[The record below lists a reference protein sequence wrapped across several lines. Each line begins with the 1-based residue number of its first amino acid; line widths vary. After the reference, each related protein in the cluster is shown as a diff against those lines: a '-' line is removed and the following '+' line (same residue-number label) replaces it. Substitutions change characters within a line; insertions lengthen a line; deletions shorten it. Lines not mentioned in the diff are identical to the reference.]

1 MSKDLAVESDRKFDH
16 VLSLSGRDGH
26 ESASLWTRTHLRT
39 HAFLKVEERQF
50 WKRGIKSRL
59 PGSETLSNW
68 NFPSGSSLHNFLI
81 SLSPA
86 DRSCMRRLGL
96 RRIGIESFLSVRH
109 QKCPRRTRPEGL
121 VLLGG
126 SCLCC
131 GGLHLEQVGE
141 LARAAEGRH

>member
-1 MSKDLAVESDRKFDH
+1 MSKDLAVENDRKVDH
-16 VLSLSGRDGH
+16 VSSLSGRDGH
-26 ESASLWTRTHLRT
+26 GSALLWTRKHLRI
-39 HAFLKVEERQF
+39 HAFLKVEERKF
-50 WKRGIKSRL
+50 CKRGIQSRL

-68 NFPSGSSLHNFLI
+68 NFPSGSSLHNFLT

-96 RRIGIESFLSVRH
+96 RRIGIESFLSLRH
-109 QKCPRRTRPEGL
+109 QKCPRRTRPEDL

-141 LARAAEGRH
+141 LATAAEGQH

>member
-1 MSKDLAVESDRKFDH
+1 MSKDLAMENDRKFDH
-16 VLSLSGRDGH
+16 VLSFSGRD
-26 ESASLWTRTHLRT
+26 ASLWTRTHLRT

-50 WKRGIKSRL
+50 CKRGIKSRL

-68 NFPSGSSLHNFLI
+68 NFPSSSSLHNFLT

-96 RRIGIESFLSVRH
+96 HRIGIESLLFLRY
-109 QKCPRRTRPEGL
+109 QKCLRRTRPEDL
-121 VLLGG
+121 VLRGG

-131 GGLHLEQVGE
+131 GGLHLEQIGE
-141 LARAAEGRH
+141 LATAAEGRH